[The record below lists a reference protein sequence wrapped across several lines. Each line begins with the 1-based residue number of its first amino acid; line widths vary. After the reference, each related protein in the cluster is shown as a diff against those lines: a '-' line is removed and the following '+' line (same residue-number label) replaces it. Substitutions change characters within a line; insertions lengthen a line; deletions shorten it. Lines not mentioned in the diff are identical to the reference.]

1 VTLAARERTFSTFDA
16 RAMFFRD
23 WGDAL
28 SRRTPVLCLAGLTR
42 NSRDFDRLAPRLA
55 ANGHRVLCP
64 DLRGRGRSQHDPDW
78 RNYDPRVYLDDIRH
92 LLASLGVGRVVVV
105 GTSLGG
111 LLGMAMAMMMPSSLA
126 GLILNDVGPDV
137 SPGGLKRILS
147 YVGTDA
153 PQPDW
158 PAAVA
163 FLRKLLPR
171 LSLATDEDWL
181 TFAQNTYRA
190 GADGKLHFDWDVAL
204 ARPLA
209 QPQGDPID
217 LWQLWRAIAPIPA
230 LAIRGAISD
239 ILLPETFDRMKSL
252 KPDLVQVTLPGVGH
266 APSLNE
272 APAREAI
279 DEFLRRI

>member
-1 VTLAARERTFSTFDA
+1 MSIAARERNFSSFDA
-16 RAMFFRD
+16 RALFFRD
-23 WGDAL
+23 WGDAQ
-28 SRRTPVLCLAGLTR
+28 SRFVPLLCLPGLTR
-42 NSRDFDRLAPRLA
+42 NSKDFDRLAARLA
-55 ANGHRVLCP
+55 ANGHRVVCP
-64 DLRGRGRSQHDPDW
+64 DLRGRGRSQYDPDW

-92 LLASLGVGRVVVV
+92 LLASLGIGRVIVV

-111 LLGMAMAMMMPSSLA
+111 LLGTAMAMMMPSALA

-137 SPGGLKRILS
+137 SPDGLKRILS

-158 PAAVA
+158 PAAIA
-163 FLRKLLPR
+163 FLRQLLPR
-171 LSLATDEDWL
+171 LSLDSEADWL

-190 GADGKLHFDWDVAL
+190 GDDGQLHFDWDVAL

-209 QPQGDPID
+209 RQSQKID
-217 LWQLWRAIAPIPA
+217 LWQLWGAIAPIPT
-230 LAIRGAISD
+230 LAIRGAVSD
-239 ILLPETFDRMKSL
+239 ILLPDTFARMKSL

-279 DEFLRRI
+279 DEFLRRF